1 MTQPQQQQHEQVTYT
16 GESPADLVHELM
28 ALIIKIQAKG
38 NNAVLVSMAEARNHF
53 HTLRNDPAAQCVEAL
68 MRGIRPQ
75 GD

>member
-1 MTQPQQQQHEQVTYT
+1 MTQPQDQPRENFTYT

-38 NNAVLVSMAEARNHF
+38 NNAVLVSLAEARGHF
-53 HTLRNDPAAQCVEAL
+53 HTIHNDPAAQCVEAL
-68 MRGIRPQ
+68 MRGIRPS